1 VLQCYKSIFRE
12 EDFSLYEGD
21 LKNAVKAKIVKI
33 EKGLAEVVQKLSPT
47 NSQKTKTKLGN

>member
-12 EDFSLYEGD
+12 EDFSLCEGD
-21 LKNAVKAKIVKI
+21 LKNAVKAKIVKL
-33 EKGLAEVVQKLSPT
+33 EKGLAEVVQKLSRT